1 MQKISLEQLQ
11 TLVKESYD
19 YDMGKLSK
27 DSETYRVL
35 KDYPHLGILDL
46 YRMCLTFNYWYV
58 NVNCGK
64 SKDSPQATT
73 SISGGS

>member
-35 KDYPHLGILDL
+35 KEYPNLDIVIL

-58 NVNCGK
+58 NMSNIDKRRNNDEAGK
-64 SKDSPQATT
+64 D
-73 SISGGS
+73 

>member
-35 KDYPHLGILDL
+35 KEYPNLDIVIL

-58 NVNCGK
+58 NMSNIDK
-64 SKDSPQATT
+64 RRNNRSQ
-73 SISGGS
+73 

>member
-35 KDYPHLGILDL
+35 KEYPNLDIVIL

-58 NVNCGK
+58 NINNIDKRRNNDEAGK
-64 SKDSPQATT
+64 D
-73 SISGGS
+73 

>member
-35 KDYPHLGILDL
+35 KEYPNLDIVIL
-46 YRMCLTFNYWYV
+46 YRMCLTFNYWYA
-58 NVNCGK
+58 NMSNIDKKRNRNEAGK
-64 SKDSPQATT
+64 D
-73 SISGGS
+73 

>member
-19 YDMGKLSK
+19 YDMGRLSK

-35 KDYPHLGILDL
+35 KEYPNLDIVIL

-58 NVNCGK
+58 NMSNIDKRRNNRSQAGK
-64 SKDSPQATT
+64 D
-73 SISGGS
+73 

>member
-35 KDYPHLGILDL
+35 KEYPNLDIVIL
-46 YRMCLTFNYWYV
+46 YRMCLTFNYWYI
-58 NVNCGK
+58 N
-64 SKDSPQATT
+64 
-73 SISGGS
+73 ISNIDKRRNENESR

>member
-35 KDYPHLGILDL
+35 KEYPNLGILDI

-58 NVNCGK
+58 NISNIDKRRNENEAGK
-64 SKDSPQATT
+64 D
-73 SISGGS
+73 

>member
-35 KDYPHLGILDL
+35 REYPNLDIVIL
-46 YRMCLTFNYWYV
+46 YRMCLTFNYCYV
-58 NVNCGK
+58 NMSNIDK
-64 SKDSPQATT
+64 RRNESQ
-73 SISGGS
+73 

>member
-35 KDYPHLGILDL
+35 KEYPNLDIVIL

-58 NVNCGK
+58 NMSNIDK
-64 SKDSPQATT
+64 R
-73 SISGGS
+73 SIS

>member
-35 KDYPHLGILDL
+35 KEYPNLDIVIL

-58 NVNCGK
+58 NMSNINKRRNNRNEAGK
-64 SKDSPQATT
+64 D
-73 SISGGS
+73 

>member
-35 KDYPHLGILDL
+35 KEYPNLDIVIL

-58 NVNCGK
+58 N
-64 SKDSPQATT
+64 
-73 SISGGS
+73 ISNIDKRRNDNESR

>member
-35 KDYPHLGILDL
+35 KEYPNLDIVIL

-58 NVNCGK
+58 NMSNIDKRRNNRSQAGK
-64 SKDSPQATT
+64 D
-73 SISGGS
+73 

>member
-35 KDYPHLGILDL
+35 KEYPNLDIVIL

-58 NVNCGK
+58 N
-64 SKDSPQATT
+64 
-73 SISGGS
+73 ISNIDKRRNENESR

>member
-35 KDYPHLGILDL
+35 KEYPNLDIVIL

-58 NVNCGK
+58 NMSNIDK
-64 SKDSPQATT
+64 RRNESQ
-73 SISGGS
+73 

>member
-27 DSETYRVL
+27 DSETHRVL
-35 KDYPHLGILDL
+35 KEYPNLDIVIL
-46 YRMCLTFNYWYV
+46 Y
-58 NVNCGK
+58 
-64 SKDSPQATT
+64 
-73 SISGGS
+73 

>member
-27 DSETYRVL
+27 DSETCRVL
-35 KDYPHLGILDL
+35 KEYPNLGILDL

-58 NVNCGK
+58 NMSNIDK
-64 SKDSPQATT
+64 RRNENESR
-73 SISGGS
+73 

>member
-35 KDYPHLGILDL
+35 KEYPNLDIVIL

-58 NVNCGK
+58 NMSNIDK
-64 SKDSPQATT
+64 RRNENESR
-73 SISGGS
+73 

>member
-35 KDYPHLGILDL
+35 KEYPNLDIVIL

-58 NVNCGK
+58 NMSNVGK
-64 SKDSPQATT
+64 RRNNRSQAGKD
-73 SISGGS
+73 

>member
-35 KDYPHLGILDL
+35 KEYPNLDIVIL

-58 NVNCGK
+58 NMSNIDKRRNNGNETGK
-64 SKDSPQATT
+64 D
-73 SISGGS
+73 